1 MFRLCFG
8 KLYFMKSEGLSYTV
22 CVHPCMKTERETM
35 DLLIFIANLIRFY
48 VAPKPKRV
56 WHLWSKQL
64 EQATEQ
70 PDALNTLAIITVMH
84 TELYRNKLNK

>member
-1 MFRLCFG
+1 MWPLNQNEFDTSG
-8 KLYFMKSEGLSYTV
+8 
-22 CVHPCMKTERETM
+22 
-35 DLLIFIANLIRFY
+35 
-48 VAPKPKRV
+48 
-56 WHLWSKQL
+56 QL